1 MTNDHR
7 EEGGTMT
14 TSKQSTRVY
23 LAGPM
28 FSAGDKME
36 QGALATALEAAGFEC
51 HVPQNNG
58 VEVAAVMQLLNDPS
72 LHGSNMLEPLV
83 LDRCIA
89 WVTRTVVALDVFQV
103 VEGCQCTVLN
113 IDGRVP
119 DEGSLVEATLA
130 WYAGH
135 PVVPYKTTSISEL
148 GGNNNPMIGVISR
161 WAPVS
166 LDRPG
171 VVAAVKAAV
180 KSAVA
185 GQPVTTPP
193 LDVQQLIDL
202 GRVISDIRARS
213 PLSKTQRTTAART
226 LATISPQLLELLEP
240 VASLQAMCQQ
250 LVLAII
256 EFSKLGPGKN
266 AKRRKIFLN
275 EIAAL
280 HAWAAQPGIRDA
292 IVNNPLTC

>member
-1 MTNDHR
+1 
-7 EEGGTMT
+7 MT
-14 TSKQSTRVY
+14 TAQQPTRVY
-23 LAGPM
+23 LSGPM

-36 QGALATALEAAGFEC
+36 QQALATALEAGGFEC

-58 VEVAAVMQLLNDPS
+58 IEVANVMQLLNDPS
-72 LHGSNMLEPLV
+72 LHGGKMLEPLV
-83 LDRCIA
+83 LDRCIV
-89 WVTRTVVALDVFQV
+89 WVTRTVAALDVFQV

-148 GGNNNPMIGVISR
+148 GGNNNPMIGVISG

-166 LDRPG
+166 SDAAG
-171 VVAAVKAAV
+171 VLAAVKASMRSV
-180 KSAVA
+180 VA
-185 GQPVTTPP
+185 SRQPVTTPP

-202 GRVISDIRARS
+202 GRVISDVRS
-213 PLSKTQRTTAART
+213 QPPFNKRQLTAAGQT
-226 LATISPQLLELLEP
+226 LAAVPPELMELLEP
-240 VASLQAMCQQ
+240 NASLQAMCRQV
-250 LVLAII
+250 VLAII
-256 EFSKLGPGKN
+256 EFSKLGPDQN
-266 AKRRKIFLN
+266 TKRRKIFLG

-280 HAWAAQPGIRDA
+280 HAWVAQPNVRDA
-292 IVNNPLTC
+292 IVNNPITC

>member
-1 MTNDHR
+1 
-7 EEGGTMT
+7 MT
-14 TSKQSTRVY
+14 TSQQSTRVY

-36 QGALATALEAAGFEC
+36 QEALATALEAAGFEC

-58 VEVAAVMQLLNDPS
+58 IEVAAVMQLLNDPS
-72 LHGSNMLEPLV
+72 LHGASMLEPLV
-83 LDRCIA
+83 LDRCIV

-166 LDRPG
+166 ADPAG
-171 VVAAVKAAV
+171 VLAAVKAAV
-180 KSAVA
+180 KPAVA
-185 GQPVTTPP
+185 GRKPVTTLP
-193 LDVQQLIDL
+193 LDVHQLIDL
-202 GRVISDIRARS
+202 GREISDIRERP
-213 PLSKTQRTTAART
+213 PLNKTQRTAVART
-226 LATISPQLLELLEP
+226 LATLPPQLMELLEP
-240 VASLQAMCQQ
+240 VTSLQAMCQQ

-256 EFSKLGPGKN
+256 EFSKLGPDKN
-266 AKRRKIFLN
+266 AKRRKIFLD

-280 HAWAAQPGIRDA
+280 HAWVAQQGIRKA
-292 IVNNPLTC
+292 IVSNPITC